1 MNFPYQVTPCGK
13 KAGTM
18 TNDVLAVENISVQ
31 FGGHIAV
38 NDVSLSVKPGT
49 ITGLIGPNG
58 AGKTTLFNV
67 ISGLLTPTNGSVHFM
82 GQDITNSAPHKRAR
96 LGIGRTFQRLELF
109 NSLSVVDNIRVSIE
123 ISNQWGHIRP
133 YQDEPNTKAEISR
146 ILDITGLDTV
156 RNTMA
161 TEIPTGQA
169 RLVELARALILQPK
183 ILLLDEPASGQ
194 NDQETETFGLL
205 LRKICDSGVSIFL
218 VEHDMALV
226 MNTCDEVNVL
236 DFGCNIATGTPSE
249 IQEHELVIEAYLGAK
264 KQ

>member
-1 MNFPYQVTPCGK
+1 
-13 KAGTM
+13 M

-67 ISGLLTPTNGSVHFM
+67 ISGLLTPTNGSVYFM
-82 GQDITNSAPHKRAR
+82 DQDITNSAPHKRAR

-123 ISNQWGHIRP
+123 ISNQWGYLRP
-133 YQDEPNTKAEISR
+133 YQDEANTNAEISR
-146 ILDITGLDTV
+146 ILDITGLDAV

-169 RLVELARALILQPK
+169 RLVELARALISQPK

-194 NDQETETFGLL
+194 NDQETESFGLL
-205 LRKICDSGVSIFL
+205 LRKICDSGISIFL

-236 DFGCNIATGTPSE
+236 DFGCIIATGTPSE
-249 IQEHELVIEAYLGAK
+249 IQEHEIVIEAYLGAK

>member
-1 MNFPYQVTPCGK
+1 
-13 KAGTM
+13 M
-18 TNDVLAVENISVQ
+18 TNDVLTVENISVQ

-82 GQDITNSAPHKRAR
+82 GQDITNLAPHKRAR

-236 DFGCNIATGTPSE
+236 DFGCIIATGAPSE

>member
-1 MNFPYQVTPCGK
+1 
-13 KAGTM
+13 M
-18 TNDVLAVENISVQ
+18 TNDVLVVDNISVQ

-82 GQDITNSAPHKRAR
+82 GQEITNLAPHKRAR

-123 ISNQWGHIRP
+123 ISNQWGNTRP
-133 YQDEPNTKAEISR
+133 YQDDSITKAEINR
-146 ILDITGLDTV
+146 ILDITGLDAV

-205 LRKICDSGVSIFL
+205 LRKICNSGVSIFL

-236 DFGCNIATGTPSE
+236 DFGCIIAKGSPLE
-249 IQEHELVIEAYLGAK
+249 IQEHELVLEAYLGAK

>member
-1 MNFPYQVTPCGK
+1 MPCGK
-13 KAGTM
+13 KAGIM
-18 TNDVLAVENISVQ
+18 TNDVLVVDNISVQ

-82 GQDITNSAPHKRAR
+82 DQEITNLAPHKRAR

-123 ISNQWGHIRP
+123 LSNQWGNTRP
-133 YQDEPNTKAEISR
+133 YQDDSITKAEINR
-146 ILDITGLDTV
+146 ILDITGLDAV

-205 LRKICDSGVSIFL
+205 LRKICNSGVSIFL

-236 DFGCNIATGTPSE
+236 DFGCIIAKGSPSE
-249 IQEHELVIEAYLGAK
+249 IQEHELVLEAYLGAK

>member
-1 MNFPYQVTPCGK
+1 VTPCGK

-236 DFGCNIATGTPSE
+236 DFGCIIATGTPSE

>member
-1 MNFPYQVTPCGK
+1 M
-13 KAGTM
+13 A
-18 TNDVLAVENISVQ
+18 NDVLAVENISVQ

-82 GQDITNSAPHKRAR
+82 GQDITNLAPHKRAR

-236 DFGCNIATGTPSE
+236 DFGCIIATGTPSE

>member
-1 MNFPYQVTPCGK
+1 MTPCGK

-18 TNDVLAVENISVQ
+18 ANDVLAVENISVQ

-82 GQDITNSAPHKRAR
+82 GQDITNLAPHKRAR

-236 DFGCNIATGTPSE
+236 DFGCIIATGTPSE

>member
-67 ISGLLTPTNGSVHFM
+67 ISGLLTPNNGSVHFM

-236 DFGCNIATGTPSE
+236 DFGCIIATGTPSE

>member
-1 MNFPYQVTPCGK
+1 MTPCGK

-236 DFGCNIATGTPSE
+236 DFGCIIATGTPSE

>member
-1 MNFPYQVTPCGK
+1 
-13 KAGTM
+13 M
-18 TNDVLAVENISVQ
+18 TNDVLTVENISVQ

-146 ILDITGLDTV
+146 ILDITGLDIV

-236 DFGCNIATGTPSE
+236 DFGCIIATGTPSE

-264 KQ
+264 RQ

>member
-1 MNFPYQVTPCGK
+1 
-13 KAGTM
+13 M
-18 TNDVLAVENISVQ
+18 TNDVLAVDNISVQ

-67 ISGLLTPTNGSVHFM
+67 ISGLLTPTDGSVHFM
-82 GQDITNSAPHKRAR
+82 DQDITSLAPHKRAR

-109 NSLSVVDNIRVSIE
+109 NSLSVIDNIRVSIE

-133 YQDEPNTKAEISR
+133 YQDEPITKAEISR
-146 ILDITGLDTV
+146 VLDITGLDSV

-205 LRKICDSGVSIFL
+205 LRKICESGVSIFL

-236 DFGCNIATGTPSE
+236 DFGSIIAKGTPTE
-249 IQEHELVIEAYLGAK
+249 IQEHELVIEAYLGVK

>member
-1 MNFPYQVTPCGK
+1 MPCGK
-13 KAGTM
+13 KAGIM
-18 TNDVLAVENISVQ
+18 TNDVLVVDNISVQ

-82 GQDITNSAPHKRAR
+82 GQEITNLAPHKRAR

-123 ISNQWGHIRP
+123 ISNQWGNTRP
-133 YQDEPNTKAEISR
+133 YQDDSITKAEINR
-146 ILDITGLDTV
+146 ILDITGLDAV

-169 RLVELARALILQPK
+169 RLVELARTLILQPK

-205 LRKICDSGVSIFL
+205 LRKICNSGVSIFL

-236 DFGCNIATGTPSE
+236 DFGCIIAKGSPLE
-249 IQEHELVIEAYLGAK
+249 IQEHELVLEAYLGAK
-264 KQ
+264 EQ

>member
-1 MNFPYQVTPCGK
+1 MTPYGK

-236 DFGCNIATGTPSE
+236 DFGCIIATGTPSV

>member
-1 MNFPYQVTPCGK
+1 
-13 KAGTM
+13 M
-18 TNDVLAVENISVQ
+18 TNDVLTVENISVQ

-236 DFGCNIATGTPSE
+236 DFGCIIATGTPSE